1 MAEEA
6 GEAACEQKHACIGWQ
21 DLLVSAATAAVIAAE
36 AAEAACKQ
44 QHAWGGR
51 IRWYR
56 QQQKR
61 RGRLVSSS
69 MHGVAGFGGVGIGGG
84 GGSAAAAA
92 AAAAAAT
99 AEAGQAAERQAALFF
114 LLV

>member
-1 MAEEA
+1 M
-6 GEAACEQKHACIGWQ
+6 
-21 DLLVSAATAAVIAAE
+21 VSAATAAVIAAE

-69 MHGVAGFGGVGIGGG
+69 MHGVAGFGGVGRDGGS
-84 GGSAAAAA
+84 GSAAAAA

-114 LLV
+114 LLCEKHP